1 MIVPSTSLNFD
12 IRWRTRDLAVHESAT
27 RSHYKNLIGDL
38 PAARVG
44 TLNINVSSLAEV
56 SLHSYIPGVPGE
68 NHNLFLA
75 LLSTPVYNSPELSGD
90 NDLILSLFGWHNEK
104 IR

>member
-27 RSHYKNLIGDL
+27 RPHYKNLIGDL

-56 SLHSYIPGVPGE
+56 SLHSCIPGAPGE
-68 NHNLFLA
+68 NRNLFIPGA
-75 LLSTPVYNSPELSGD
+75 SACMAIPVYSSPELSAGTV
-90 NDLILSLFGWHNEK
+90 I
-104 IR
+104 

>member
-12 IRWRTRDLAVHESAT
+12 TRWRTRDLAVHESAT
-27 RSHYKNLIGDL
+27 RPHYKNLIGDL

-56 SLHSYIPGVPGE
+56 SLHSCIPGVPGE
-68 NHNLFLA
+68 NRHSFQVCIDSRSQFA
-75 LLSTPVYNSPELSGD
+75 KIIRQLSES
-90 NDLILSLFGWHNEK
+90 DLILSLFPLV
-104 IR
+104 

>member
-1 MIVPSTSLNFD
+1 MSLNFD

-27 RSHYKNLIGDL
+27 RPHYKNLIGDL

-56 SLHSYIPGVPGE
+56 SLHLCIPGAPRE
-68 NHNLFLA
+68 NLNLFLA
-75 LLSTPVYNSPELSGD
+75 LLHVIPIYSSELSG
-90 NDLILSLFGWHNEK
+90 ILELLYS
-104 IR
+104 IIIVI